1 MMKKE
6 VTWRKRL
13 QHVIPTRW
21 RESRE
26 EAYRNTPHY
35 LANPKL
41 LTLMACMVFL
51 LALLMEQIL
60 YTALLWTGESIG
72 NAIHQRKGDSFWVI
86 FWSHSLLLTHP
97 WLFGILSTA
106 LGLAI
111 AFVAMSV
118 HRSYFAMEDVLTAGT
133 NSFETRLGL
142 FETYPL
148 MHSIEAVPYEE
159 KPGVPLAHFSMEEME
174 SLKQQEQR
182 VLQKRKKKLN
192 RRPIPWLTHKAQAQL
207 EEEREQIVLKE
218 QKLEEAPYTQ
228 DVAVLSEKAY
238 AERKKFWLAVGTE
251 ITNVVCIGI
260 TRAGKKVFF
269 VAPVL
274 DSFSRPKNNADKASF
289 IVNDTKGELLLEN
302 YKMLKERGYK
312 IRVLNLL
319 KTYQSSA
326 YNPFALVIKAYKK
339 YMDEEGI
346 YSSMERSEALDEAQ
360 KLLNSMAYTF
370 YENPESKDP
379 FWGDNAQLLFVA
391 CGLVLV
397 EQGIKTDTEDK
408 ITIYSLATMVNE
420 MRGDDILSADH
431 PFLQKFVTSEQSE
444 EILFRKYK
452 KQNTLDVFFGE
463 LPAEH
468 PSKILYASIK
478 AASQASSTIGAI
490 AGHLFSGLKV
500 YLMKGNATLTA
511 RNEFDLEEIGFGDQP
526 VAVFLIIPDQDKS
539 NHALATF
546 FIDQS
551 YKVLIDKAFE
561 MSTEDSK
568 RACKR
573 PVIYLLDEMGSMP
586 IINDLDNKLTAC
598 LGRNIRFFLILQ
610 SFSQLDKYPDGLY
623 DTILSNCGYTFF
635 IKSPSEKTTE
645 LVSKR
650 LGKRPVFNLSRQ
662 GKFFSLFKSET
673 ESVEKEELL
682 TPTEL
687 EQLQFGENVILRIMT
702 NENLE
707 GKEITAYPI
716 LNRGDR
722 RFYKHYEYMQTYGE
736 TTWDDIPEVNQGS
749 HTEIELRDLVT
760 RLDPNV
766 IFLDELREAKGGS
779 VMPEVETDGV
789 TPPAVR
795 KGISTMQEKRR
806 EALTTLIPKQ
816 AYTHSCQAYYGAQG
830 CAFLTQQIKK
840 TILRNKVYRDV
851 LLTILETSTMEN
863 LIDCLLSVKSDQQFR
878 KIMQSMHQAKKVA

>member
-1 MMKKE
+1 MKKE
-6 VTWRKRL
+6 IPWKQKL
-13 QHVIPTRW
+13 QKKFPINW

-26 EAYRNTPHY
+26 SAYRNTPHY
-35 LANPKL
+35 LANTKV
-41 LTLMACMVFL
+41 LTILACLFFGFSMFLIQLIYTLIIFTGETLANVIHKKASVEFWDVFFSHILFVAHPWIFL
-51 LALLMEQIL
+51 LL
-60 YTALLWTGESIG
+60 SIVIG
-72 NAIHQRKGDSFWVI
+72 MAIV
-86 FWSHSLLLTHP
+86 
-97 WLFGILSTA
+97 
-106 LGLAI
+106 
-111 AFVAMSV
+111 FVAMSV
-118 HRSYFAMEDVLTAGT
+118 YRAYVAMEDFLTAGT
-133 NSFETRLGL
+133 NSFETRLGI

-148 MHSIEAVPYEE
+148 MHSVDAITYYG
-159 KPGVPLAHFSMEEME
+159 KPGVPLAHISMEEME
-174 SLKQQEQR
+174 ELKEQEKKA
-182 VLQKRKKKLN
+182 LQKRKDKIT
-192 RRPIPWLTHKAQAQL
+192 RRAKWWLTHKAQLQL
-207 EEEREQIVLKE
+207 EEELEQIILKE
-218 QKLEEAPYTQ
+218 QTLEGYPYSQ
-228 DVAVLSEKAY
+228 DLSVLSDKAY
-238 AERKKFWLAVGTE
+238 EERKQFWLSVGTE

-260 TRAGKKVFF
+260 TRSGKKVFF

-274 DSFSRPKNNADKASF
+274 DSFSRPKGIYDKASF

-302 YKMLKERGYK
+302 YQMLKDRGYK

-326 YNPFALVIKAYKK
+326 YNPFALVIQAYKK

-346 YSSMERSEALDEAQ
+346 YTSIERSEALDEAQ

-370 YENPESKDP
+370 YENPDAKEP

-397 EQGIKTDTEDK
+397 EQGIKTDSEDK
-408 ITIYSLATMVNE
+408 ITIYSLATLVNE
-420 MRGDDILSADH
+420 MRGDEILSTDH
-431 PFLQKFVTSEQSE
+431 PFLQNFVTPEKNE
-444 EILFRKYK
+444 EYLFRKYK

-463 LPAEH
+463 LPADH

-478 AASQASSTIGAI
+478 AASAASSTIGAI

-511 RNEFDLEEIGFGDQP
+511 MNEFDLEEIGFGEQP

-561 MSTEDSK
+561 VSSVDSK
-568 RACKR
+568 RTCKR

-598 LGRNIRFFLILQ
+598 LGRNIRFFLCLQ

-650 LGKRPVFNLSRQ
+650 LGKRPVFNLTRQ
-662 GKFFSLFKSET
+662 GKFLSLFKSET
-673 ESVEKEELL
+673 ESVDKEDLL
-682 TPTEL
+682 TMTEL

-702 NENLE
+702 NNNLE
-707 GKEITAYPI
+707 GEAITAYPI
-716 LNRGDR
+716 LNRGEE
-722 RFYKHYEYMQTYGE
+722 RFNKHYEYMQTYGE
-736 TTWDDIPEVNQGS
+736 KTWSEIPEVNQGG
-749 HTEIELRDLVT
+749 HTEIELSSLVT

-766 IFLDELREAKGGS
+766 IFLDEQRELLENNM
-779 VMPEVETDGV
+779 MPDIEVDGI
-789 TPPAVR
+789 TPPAIR
-795 KGISTMQEKRR
+795 KEIESIQEKRR
-806 EALTTLIPKQ
+806 ETLHVVIQMEAITQ
-816 AYTHSCQAYYGAQG
+816 ACHVYYSSDDYQSMIQ
-830 CAFLTQQIKK
+830 LVKK
-840 TILRNKVYRDV
+840 TILRNKVYREV
-851 LLTILETSTMEN
+851 LLSILETSTMEN
-863 LIDCLLSVKSDQQFR
+863 FIECLLSIKSEQQFK
-878 KIMQSMHQAKKVA
+878 KIVRGMHQAEKVA